1 MNDNE
6 PLRVGDRVRLRQ
18 FPHVQ
23 GYVWDRW
30 PEENMVIV
38 AWEDD
43 EQDVYVRDPRRWLE
57 KIAPL
62 PLTLV
67 P

>member
-6 PLRVGDRVRLRQ
+6 PLQIGDRVRLRQ
-18 FPHVQ
+18 SPHVQ

-38 AWEDD
+38 AWEND
-43 EQDVYVRDPRRWLE
+43 EEDVYVREPRRWLE